1 MQEEKSKQ
9 TAAQEVL
16 SIVRSRFKQF
26 VTWLKPSPGEHWSLQ
41 ALKLLAKIPVVLLA
55 VALSPLLL
63 VVMLLVFLIA
73 L

>member
-1 MQEEKSKQ
+1 MPAEKNKQ
-9 TAAQEVL
+9 TAAQELL
-16 SIVRSRFKQF
+16 SIVRSRFRQF
-26 VTWLKPSPGEHWSLQ
+26 VDWLKPARDEHWSLQ
-41 ALKLLAKIPVVLLA
+41 SLKLLAKIPVILLA

>member
-1 MQEEKSKQ
+1 MQEQKNKQ
-9 TAAQEVL
+9 TVAQEV
-16 SIVRSRFKQF
+16 SAIVRSRFRQF
-26 VTWLKPSPGEHWSLQ
+26 AAWLKPSPDEHWSLQ
-41 ALKLLAKIPVVLLA
+41 TLKLLAKIPVVLLA